1 MKHNKIYLLF
11 CAFSLAVLLPGC
23 TAVVIGGVG
32 AAGVAGANIGGSS
45 VSLDTSADDTKI
57 KASAISIINKYQQ
70 QQKST
75 NIEVTVFNHIL
86 LISGQVAN
94 KKIQTNITS
103 EMAKISGVSKVFDQL
118 TIGPPA
124 TLSDY
129 TQDSWITT
137 KIVSSLLS
145 EGISSTKYKIVTE
158 NKVVYMMGAV
168 SKEEG
173 HQASNIASHVS
184 GVKKVVNLY
193 SYVMPDTESKV
204 IKKQNDNAEIDNGNA
219 VN

>member
-1 MKHNKIYLLF
+1 MKHNKIYLLL

-86 LISGQVAN
+86 LISGQVSN
-94 KKIQTNITS
+94 KKIQTNITA

>member
-94 KKIQTNITS
+94 KKIQTNITA